1 MADVS
6 KDERTLLVVANLST
20 WGQPRLQW
28 LYEWLDRNAV
38 TVARFLMEPCYGQI
52 HSLTRSDATRSSF
65 VDQIIHLAQEPQ
77 TKVLDVFLSLHG
89 LRDVLYFEDGPVESS
104 AICEELRQADLKHR
118 LRLLYSTACYGASH
132 AVDFVKAGFR
142 VASGALA
149 LNANG
154 PYDFP
159 TQLLH
164 WRAGETYRLA
174 VRRGN
179 HRIFLETHD
188 TIARGLGF
196 SEVNSEKVIE
206 GKKLTRITSE
216 AE

>member
-38 TVARFLMEPCYGQI
+38 SVAKLMLEPHYRQI
-52 HSLTRSDATRSSF
+52 QTLTGAETTRSNFVEEITR
-65 VDQIIHLAQEPQ
+65 LAQEPE
-77 TKVLDVFLSLHG
+77 TKALDVLLSLHG
-89 LRDVLYFEDGPVESS
+89 LDGVLYFEDSPAQSS
-104 AICEELRQADLKHR
+104 EVGEELKQADLGHR

-142 VASGALA
+142 VASGAMA

-174 VRRGN
+174 VRRAN
-179 HRIFLETHD
+179 NRLFIDTHD
-188 TIARGLGF
+188 AIARALGF
-196 SEVNSEKVIE
+196 DPVNSEKAIE

-216 AE
+216 AD

>member
-6 KDERTLLVVANLST
+6 KHERTLLVVANLST

-28 LYEWLDRNAV
+28 LYEWLDQNAV
-38 TVARFLMEPCYGQI
+38 TVARLMMGPCYRQI
-52 HSLTRSDATRSSF
+52 QTLTGAETTRSNF
-65 VDQIIHLAQEPQ
+65 VERIIRLAEEPQ

-89 LRDVLYFEDGPVESS
+89 LDGVLYFEDGPVES
-104 AICEELRQADLKHR
+104 AAVGEELGEAELKHR
-118 LRLLYSTACYGASH
+118 LRLLYSTACYGATH
-132 AVDFVKAGFR
+132 AADFVNAGFR
-142 VASGALA
+142 VASGAMA

-164 WRAGETYRLA
+164 WRRGETYRLA
-174 VRRGN
+174 VKRANNRVF
-179 HRIFLETHD
+179 IDTHD
-188 TIARGLGF
+188 AIARGLGF
-196 SEVNSEKVIE
+196 TDVNSEKAIE
-206 GKKLTRITSE
+206 GKKLTRITSA

>member
-6 KDERTLLVVANLST
+6 KNERTLLVVANLST

-28 LYEWLDRNAV
+28 LYEWLDQNAV
-38 TVARFLMEPCYGQI
+38 TVAKLLMAPCYRQI
-52 HSLTRSDATRSSF
+52 LTIKGAQATRSGF
-65 VDQIIHLAQEPQ
+65 VDEIIRLAQDPQ

-89 LRDVLYFEDGPVESS
+89 LRDVLYFQDGPVESS
-104 AICEELRQADLKHR
+104 AVGEELRQADLQQR

-132 AVDFVKAGFR
+132 AADFVKAGFR
-142 VASGALA
+142 VASGAMG

-174 VRRGN
+174 VRRAN
-179 HRIFLETHD
+179 NRVFLETHD
-188 TIARGLGF
+188 AIARGLGF
-196 SEVNSEKVIE
+196 NDVNSEKAIE

-216 AE
+216 AV

>member
-28 LYEWLDRNAV
+28 LYEWLDQNAV
-38 TVARFLMEPCYGQI
+38 TVARFLMAPSYWQI
-52 HSLTRSDATRSSF
+52 QTLTGAQATRSNF
-65 VDQIIHLAQEPQ
+65 VEKIIRLAQEPQ
-77 TKVLDVFLSLHG
+77 TRVLDVFLSLHG
-89 LRDVLYFEDGPVESS
+89 LRGVLYFEDGPVASS
-104 AICEELRQADLKHR
+104 AVGEELRQAGLEHR

-132 AVDFVKAGFR
+132 AADFVKAGFR
-142 VASGALA
+142 VASGAMA

-174 VRRGN
+174 VRRAN
-179 HRIFLETHD
+179 NRVFLETHD
-188 TIARGLGF
+188 AIARGLGF
-196 SEVNSEKVIE
+196 GDVNSEKAIE

-216 AE
+216 AM